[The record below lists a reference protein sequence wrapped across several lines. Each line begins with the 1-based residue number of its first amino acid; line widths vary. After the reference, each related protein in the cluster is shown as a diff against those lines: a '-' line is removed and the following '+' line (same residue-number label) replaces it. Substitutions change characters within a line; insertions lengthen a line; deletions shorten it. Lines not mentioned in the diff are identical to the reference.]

1 MSDFQ
6 GDPYRGYF
14 GVCTWY
20 AWYRNQNL
28 PLLQLGNA
36 AAWPANARRFGLRV
50 SSQPVVGAAVAFS
63 PGVQGA
69 SAGGHAAVVEQLL
82 SGGWLEISEMNF
94 YWNGGGWGRV
104 DYRYVHVGPGVS
116 FIF

>member
-1 MSDFQ
+1 MHLNIID
-6 GDPYRGYF
+6 
-14 GVCTWY
+14 GVAGALIC
-20 AWYRNQNL
+20 
-28 PLLQLGNA
+28 
-36 AAWPANARRFGLRV
+36 
-50 SSQPVVGAAVAFS
+50 VGADVRAKDADDL
-63 PGVQGA
+63 PEPIHLA
-69 SAGGHAAVVEQLL
+69 AERGHAAVVEQLL